1 MIQSSYSF
9 SSGSGLQPHL
19 GPPPRGRGSPKRGP
33 PLSVPS
39 RLVPHTCPIHFRTS
53 SDSAPAPEGFEPS
66 ARNLEEGLMGLSELT
81 QFHPRSRMEPR
92 NSVLQTTSLL
102 GDS

>member
-19 GPPPRGRGSPKRGP
+19 GPPPRGRGSPKQGP
-33 PLSVPS
+33 PLSISS
-39 RLVPHTCPIHFRTS
+39 RLEPHTCPIHFRTS

-81 QFHPRSRMEPR
+81 PVSSQKEDGTAEFCLADHQP
-92 NSVLQTTSLL
+92 TW
-102 GDS
+102 